1 VKVLIHYTYRNQEKE
16 AIMHVV
22 ANVAIFLLGGMA
34 IIIIMRLLLFHFW
47 SRSNKRTMDD
57 QYLKRIADSLH

>member
-1 VKVLIHYTYRNQEKE
+1 
-16 AIMHVV
+16 MHVV